1 MTIYVGMA
9 YRWIYSSN
17 TAAYDPQTLAVSRDE
32 ASLQHHLESLVGNSG
47 GDYADFSIWERAL
60 P

>member
-9 YRWIYSSN
+9 YRWIYSAG
-17 TAAYDPQTLAVSRDE
+17 TAAYDPQTLTVSRDE
-32 ASLQHHLESLVGNSG
+32 ESLQHHLEYLVGNSG
-47 GDYADFSIWERAL
+47 GDYASFSIWERAL